1 MPSSHFPLKLC
12 RVVVALARD
21 MRCHFRACMTR
32 HAMPWLLLWTGRGSA
47 ARKEEQPTIYI
58 SQDGDMQNDG
68 AFTCPN
74 KFYPKFEENISMS
87 SGLQDLSTHLLGL
100 LLLADHKKRKAT
112 YFLSLRIVIWKMR
125 EPPCVEIWR
134 TKLYTLKPS
143 WLEYS
148 PWLL

>member
-1 MPSSHFPLKLC
+1 MPGSPFPLKLC
-12 RVVVALARD
+12 RVVD
-21 MRCHFRACMTR
+21 GGGPGTR
-32 HAMPWLLLWTGRGSA
+32 HEVPFQGLHDSPCLPWLLLWTGRGSA

-58 SQDGDMQNDG
+58 SQDGDTQNDG

-125 EPPCVEIWR
+125 EPPCVEILR

-148 PWLL
+148 P